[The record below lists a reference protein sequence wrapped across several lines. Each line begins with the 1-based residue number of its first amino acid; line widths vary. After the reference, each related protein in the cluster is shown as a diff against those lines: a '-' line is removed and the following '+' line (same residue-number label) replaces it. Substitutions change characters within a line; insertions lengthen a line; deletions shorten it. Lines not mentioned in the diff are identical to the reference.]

1 MKKLKNDLY
10 VLVRNSLQG
19 STPQE
24 QLADVEHRIFMNDMV
39 DNWTREDYE
48 FNDVLYKIKEELENQ
63 INGNKEWSNSVG
75 TITNY

>member
-63 INGNKEWSNSVG
+63 INGNKE
-75 TITNY
+75 